1 MNPVQGLELKN
12 IQKTFGNTKAVTG
25 VSFKVQKGEIVGLL
39 GPSGSGKTTLLEII
53 AGLIQP
59 DRGVCAWDG
68 KDLADIP
75 THKRGFG
82 LMFQDFALF
91 PHKNVHENVSF
102 GLLMQDWS
110 PARVSQRVEEVLDLV
125 GLPGFGSREV
135 DTLSGGEKQRVAL
148 ARSFAPQPR
157 LLMLDEPIGSLD
169 RTLRERLM
177 AEVREILKSMKQT
190 AIYVTHDQKE
200 AFTVADRIVVLQ
212 EGTVAQIGTP
222 VEIYH
227 HPNSPFIA
235 QFLGLRNVFPA
246 EIKKAD
252 GEMVISSPFG
262 EWLSQENRER
272 KVTLLLRPDAVML
285 GPSPDADHCELMGT
299 LMKKTFTGKAYQAEV
314 DVDDTRL
321 HFTFSSSAEDL
332 PPKGQEITLHF
343 HPSKAFQVFEKP

>member
-1 MNPVQGLELKN
+1 MNSVQGLELKN
-12 IQKTFGNTKAVTG
+12 VQKTFGNTQAVSG

-59 DRGVCAWDG
+59 DRGVCTWDG
-68 KDLADIP
+68 EDLADIP

-110 PARVSQRVEEVLDLV
+110 SARVSQRVEEVLDLV

-177 AEVREILKSMKQT
+177 GEVREILKSMKQT

-222 VEIYH
+222 LEIYH
-227 HPNSPFIA
+227 HPDTPFIA

-246 EIKKAD
+246 EIKKVD
-252 GEMVISSPFG
+252 GQMVISSPFG
-262 EWLSQENRER
+262 EWPSQEDRER
-272 KVTLLLRPDAVML
+272 KVSLLLRPDAVML
-285 GPSPDADHCELMGT
+285 GPSPDANHCELRGT
-299 LMKKTFTGKAYQAEV
+299 LMKKSFTGKAYQAEV
-314 DVDDTRL
+314 DAEGTRL
-321 HFTFSSSAEDL
+321 HFTFSSSAEDF
-332 PPKGQEITLHF
+332 PPQGQEITLHF
-343 HPSKAFQVFEKP
+343 HPSKAFQVFE